1 MLVPLTKMEK
11 QEEKDLGMKWCDPE
25 SRVWVG
31 YSQSV
36 MPMRHPNG
44 NIKHLI

>member
-1 MLVPLTKMEK
+1 MPLSKMEK
-11 QEEKDLGMKWCDPE
+11 QGEKDLGTKWYDTE
-25 SRVWVG
+25 SRVPVG